1 MANLQVSFWMA
12 RLSTGLAAR
21 TPVSM
26 GIDDALNIFPMT
38 WSLLFLFFLI
48 HLVRSKWN
56 IIFSGLLFVVIQI
69 IGLIALVH
77 GNLDPF
83 LVRPQVYLGLKI
95 FWSCLG
101 CALIILGGIYLRD
114 WMKLRRDP
122 QAKLWIGFP
131 QYDSAE
137 NKSGDLFIVKLFMN
151 LFYLFLAAVLGA
163 VAVVSSAFTL
173 QDYDVFIMLL
183 DTKARYNIQI
193 AEQQVM
199 KYIGAYLCP
208 SIGAVFLAVIFSL
221 FHGVRNMLGRRVV
234 LIKLTIS
241 MIYLG
246 LGAGAIITILK
257 M

>member
-1 MANLQVSFWMA
+1 MANLQIPFWMTH
-12 RLSTGLAAR
+12 LSTGYAAR

-26 GIDDALNIFPMT
+26 GIDDALNIFPIT
-38 WSLLFLFFLI
+38 WSLIFLFFMI

-69 IGLIALVH
+69 MGLIALVH

-83 LVRPQVYLGLKI
+83 LIRPQIYLGLKI
-95 FWSCLG
+95 FWACTG
-101 CALIILGGIYLRD
+101 CALLILGGVYLRD
-114 WMKLRRDP
+114 WMTLRRDP

-131 QYDSAE
+131 QYD
-137 NKSGDLFIVKLFMN
+137 NKDGKSGDLFIVKLFMN

-163 VAVVSSAFTL
+163 VSVVSSAFTL

-183 DTKARYNIQI
+183 DTKARYNVQI

-199 KYIGAYLCP
+199 KYIGAYLLP
-208 SIGAVFLAVIFSL
+208 SIGVVFLAVLFS
-221 FHGVRNMLGRRVV
+221 FFKGIRNVLGRRLV

-241 MIYLG
+241 MIYFG